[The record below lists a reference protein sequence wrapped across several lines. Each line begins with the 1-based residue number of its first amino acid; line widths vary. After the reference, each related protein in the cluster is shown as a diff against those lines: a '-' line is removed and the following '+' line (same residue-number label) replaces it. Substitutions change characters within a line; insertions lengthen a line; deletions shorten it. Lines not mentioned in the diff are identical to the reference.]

1 MTFSEQQRLFR
12 NPAGLAA
19 FGIALLALSVWLIAT
34 PHSAAVQGSSAVAV
48 VSAAS
53 FAVEVAPDSI
63 AAAFGT
69 RMATRTE
76 VASTQPLPTTLAGAS
91 VRVNGVLARLFFV
104 SPSQINFIIP
114 AGIAAGAATVTV
126 NSEDGS
132 VLTGTAQVRDVA
144 PAIVAANAD
153 GVGAPAAV
161 LLRLSPAGAQAFES
175 IVERDPASNK
185 LVPKAINFGTGDR
198 LFLIL
203 YVCGI
208 RNAPDRDGNRDNG
221 VAESIRVMFGGIA
234 FQPIYAGPAP
244 DFAGLDQINIEI
256 DRRLS
261 GRVSIQVEYEA
272 ITSNVGEMAIAW
284 PGREAAAMSLSSSS
298 VTSVYGQSVTFTA
311 HVSAIGGTPTGSVI
325 FRDGAR
331 SLGTGELI
339 GGRAEFN
346 AETLTVG
353 THRITAYYGGNGGF
367 MGTWVALQPGQSVGK
382 AGTTI
387 ELSAAANPTVTGQT
401 ATFIVQVSVASPGAG
416 RPSGQLRF
424 TDNGVLIGRVPLDIA
439 GRAVLSVPLVTA
451 GKHPISAAYE
461 GDANFSESNGVLSG
475 GQQVNKGATTIVV
488 SSSQN
493 PSGRDQSVTLIA
505 TVGVLAP
512 AAGTPTGIV
521 QFKDGGAVLGAPI
534 TLLDRR
540 AELALSTL
548 RLGAHLIT
556 AEYYGDPH
564 FFGSASLIF
573 SQNIE
578 VPPLQVGRIVRAP
591 LSYAGDEILIQG
603 SGFSSNPSAHEV
615 QMIDDQGKSVTAK
628 VEAAS
633 PGQLRVR
640 VPFGAGSG
648 RVKVVLSPNEGE
660 SPDRLELATSVS
672 GVVQQAVRQPDGSTL
687 RAPVPGVTLR
697 AFGLSGLIA
706 TAVTTS
712 SGSFVVKFPAAA
724 SFFETID
731 LEVDGAAVPG
741 GLPYPTEK
749 RKMAVAR
756 SRDNPYSGDVDESGR
771 LQANI
776 IELKRVGAAT
786 ALLAQ
791 GTRQSP
797 TAAEIIFD
805 RGGSTILCPGGGGN
819 CALTLTALDPGRAPA
834 NLPIGY
840 FSSAIA
846 QITPFGATLAP
857 GGRLSFPNVD
867 GIPIGTP
874 VRLFRFEQT
883 SGPNLGKFV
892 DVGSATVS
900 SDGARIDTTANA
912 VTQTS
917 YYFVSRQ
924 WPRATIVGFVSE
936 ADGRPVRRAVV
947 DVRGQS
953 VFTDNNGGFVLGNV
967 PVITSDGFNDPLVLE
982 VTYAR
987 SDGRVDRAQRG
998 VTISANTTVSIGQGI
1013 VLPREVVDRPP
1024 AILAPPSLVIREGE
1038 ARTFGLLAIDPDG
1051 ALPTV
1056 TVAGAPFASVTAA
1069 GNGAHTLALSPGAG
1083 SAGGYVLTIR
1093 AADRLGREIV
1103 HSLPLTVEAAGGG
1116 APIAHYVAVVATE
1129 DTPVSIALGA
1139 SNAGAGGVIYTFV
1152 NLPGHGSLRGVPP
1165 NVIYTPDPN
1174 FEGID
1179 SFSYKVTGSG
1189 GESNVAS
1196 VFIAVRPV
1204 NDPPVLRLANSAFL
1218 TVNAGET
1225 AQIDLSV
1232 EDPDIGQAY
1241 TFNVAGAPSGA
1252 SFIAAGTQ
1260 AQFRWTPTFLQPGAY
1275 SLSFSVVDDGA
1286 PQLSAS
1292 VTGAIAVSA
1301 KWARTSGP
1309 EGGTIFTLLSAP
1321 PVSYAATSGGVYRS
1335 TDNGQSWTQFSDGL
1349 SDAASLVYS
1358 LETFGGALFAGTG
1371 DGLFRRGAS
1380 DSVWTRANQSA
1391 AGIVSNAKIFELRAI
1406 GGVLFAGLEGQGFH
1420 RSLDGGQTWTPTLSG
1435 TSGFTEHGQAIE
1447 TFNGAIFA
1455 ATDKGIYRSTNN
1467 GQNWTSAGNGLPSG
1481 FSNILCL
1488 KVANGGLWAGLSSGG
1503 IYRFDTVSQRWAQT
1517 GFASGLRAVS
1527 SLETQ
1532 GGALFAGTGGHLRST
1547 PLSGEGVYRS
1557 MDNGA
1562 TWNPVNAGM
1571 EDNSIQSLKVIG
1583 GALFAGTGSGIYRT
1597 ADLGAAWQKR
1607 TAGISNSI
1615 VESLAYENG
1624 VLRAAYGNSY
1634 DGLATIAIF
1643 PPIPKR
1649 EDIAVRQTAQT
1660 NTIDEGQRWN
1670 SIPASSGLPP
1680 LHAIRPLAG
1689 LLFAMT
1695 NGGLFYSND
1704 DGQIWQPARRADT
1717 GEVLTSAYAIEA
1729 LGSGLYVGTGR
1740 GMFKSTDGG
1749 RGWVEINTGLENEFQ
1764 QVTAVYA
1771 LKAVGQTLVAATY
1784 NGIYL
1789 TDNGGQRWSW
1799 VKREYVFRALEVAG
1813 NYIYAGAH
1821 ENGVFRSGDQGR
1833 TWEAINVGL
1842 TGNALGVRAL
1852 KATGNVLYAGTRQG
1866 VFYSTDSGQRW
1877 APIGGGLAGLEIRSL
1892 ESSGSGIFAG
1902 TFGRGV
1908 FVLGNHVQSWTE
1920 TSTNLPV
1927 IGRSITAIGVRGANL
1942 YLGTLGGGIYR
1953 STNRGQSWEP
1963 IGGGLPQNAI
1973 AQAFEASGSGFFVG
1987 LFGAGVY
1994 RLSTD
1999 GVSWIPSGLAG
2010 QNVNAVRSNAAGVL
2024 FAATDAGMRRSMD
2037 QGASWLSAGLG
2048 GQRVTSLA
2056 LVGNQV
2062 FAGTYGAGIQVSSDN
2077 GASWAPIG
2085 LGNLFI
2091 TTLVAEPGGAVLFA
2105 GTDGGGIYRS
2115 VDGGVRWTSVNQD
2128 LPSALSVYSL
2138 VASGSKLYAGSI
2150 YGVFLSEN
2158 HGATW
2163 KQINAGL
2170 ADLYVTSMAIQGRL
2184 LIAGT
2189 RIGGVFVS
2197 QIP

>member
-1 MTFSEQQRLFR
+1 MKKLSCAGAALAALTVAAYAAEDGQETKKWDVAAPPMETRKISIDVTEGTWMNVDVSPDGRTIAFDLLGDIYTMPIAGGAPTRIA
-12 NPAGLAA
+12 AGLPFEMQPKFSPDGAKIA
-19 FGIALLALSVWLIAT
+19 FTSDRGGGDNLWIMNRDGSDKRAVTKETFRLLNSPDWSPDGRYLIGRKHFTTGRSLGTGEIWMVHLGGGDGVRLVKKPNDAYQKELGEPVFAPGGGAIYFSRNTTPGDIFQYAQDSNDEIFAIDRFDIAT
-34 PHSAAVQGSSAVAV
+34 GETTRIAGGAGGAVRPTPSPDGKWLAFVKRQRAKSKLYLMDLATGAERKIYDALDQDVQETWAVHGVYPAMDWTPDSKSVVFWAGGKIRRVSLDGAAIEIPFHVADDRDV
-48 VSAAS
+48 VDPPRP
-53 FAVEVAPDSI
+53 AVEVAPDAI

-998 VTISANTTVSIGQGI
+998 ERG
-1013 VLPREVVDRPP
+1013 RC
-1024 AILAPPSLVIREGE
+1024 
-1038 ARTFGLLAIDPDG
+1038 
-1051 ALPTV
+1051 
-1056 TVAGAPFASVTAA
+1056 AA
-1069 GNGAHTLALSPGAG
+1069 G
-1083 SAGGYVLTIR
+1083 
-1093 AADRLGREIV
+1093 DRL
-1103 HSLPLTVEAAGGG
+1103 AG
-1116 APIAHYVAVVATE
+1116 
-1129 DTPVSIALGA
+1129 
-1139 SNAGAGGVIYTFV
+1139 
-1152 NLPGHGSLRGVPP
+1152 
-1165 NVIYTPDPN
+1165 
-1174 FEGID
+1174 
-1179 SFSYKVTGSG
+1179 
-1189 GESNVAS
+1189 
-1196 VFIAVRPV
+1196 
-1204 NDPPVLRLANSAFL
+1204 
-1218 TVNAGET
+1218 
-1225 AQIDLSV
+1225 
-1232 EDPDIGQAY
+1232 
-1241 TFNVAGAPSGA
+1241 
-1252 SFIAAGTQ
+1252 
-1260 AQFRWTPTFLQPGAY
+1260 
-1275 SLSFSVVDDGA
+1275 
-1286 PQLSAS
+1286 
-1292 VTGAIAVSA
+1292 
-1301 KWARTSGP
+1301 
-1309 EGGTIFTLLSAP
+1309 
-1321 PVSYAATSGGVYRS
+1321 
-1335 TDNGQSWTQFSDGL
+1335 
-1349 SDAASLVYS
+1349 
-1358 LETFGGALFAGTG
+1358 
-1371 DGLFRRGAS
+1371 
-1380 DSVWTRANQSA
+1380 
-1391 AGIVSNAKIFELRAI
+1391 
-1406 GGVLFAGLEGQGFH
+1406 
-1420 RSLDGGQTWTPTLSG
+1420 
-1435 TSGFTEHGQAIE
+1435 
-1447 TFNGAIFA
+1447 
-1455 ATDKGIYRSTNN
+1455 
-1467 GQNWTSAGNGLPSG
+1467 
-1481 FSNILCL
+1481 
-1488 KVANGGLWAGLSSGG
+1488 
-1503 IYRFDTVSQRWAQT
+1503 
-1517 GFASGLRAVS
+1517 
-1527 SLETQ
+1527 
-1532 GGALFAGTGGHLRST
+1532 
-1547 PLSGEGVYRS
+1547 
-1557 MDNGA
+1557 
-1562 TWNPVNAGM
+1562 
-1571 EDNSIQSLKVIG
+1571 
-1583 GALFAGTGSGIYRT
+1583 
-1597 ADLGAAWQKR
+1597 
-1607 TAGISNSI
+1607 
-1615 VESLAYENG
+1615 
-1624 VLRAAYGNSY
+1624 
-1634 DGLATIAIF
+1634 
-1643 PPIPKR
+1643 
-1649 EDIAVRQTAQT
+1649 
-1660 NTIDEGQRWN
+1660 
-1670 SIPASSGLPP
+1670 
-1680 LHAIRPLAG
+1680 
-1689 LLFAMT
+1689 
-1695 NGGLFYSND
+1695 
-1704 DGQIWQPARRADT
+1704 
-1717 GEVLTSAYAIEA
+1717 
-1729 LGSGLYVGTGR
+1729 
-1740 GMFKSTDGG
+1740 
-1749 RGWVEINTGLENEFQ
+1749 
-1764 QVTAVYA
+1764 
-1771 LKAVGQTLVAATY
+1771 
-1784 NGIYL
+1784 
-1789 TDNGGQRWSW
+1789 
-1799 VKREYVFRALEVAG
+1799 
-1813 NYIYAGAH
+1813 
-1821 ENGVFRSGDQGR
+1821 
-1833 TWEAINVGL
+1833 
-1842 TGNALGVRAL
+1842 
-1852 KATGNVLYAGTRQG
+1852 
-1866 VFYSTDSGQRW
+1866 
-1877 APIGGGLAGLEIRSL
+1877 
-1892 ESSGSGIFAG
+1892 
-1902 TFGRGV
+1902 
-1908 FVLGNHVQSWTE
+1908 
-1920 TSTNLPV
+1920 
-1927 IGRSITAIGVRGANL
+1927 
-1942 YLGTLGGGIYR
+1942 
-1953 STNRGQSWEP
+1953 
-1963 IGGGLPQNAI
+1963 
-1973 AQAFEASGSGFFVG
+1973 
-1987 LFGAGVY
+1987 
-1994 RLSTD
+1994 
-1999 GVSWIPSGLAG
+1999 
-2010 QNVNAVRSNAAGVL
+2010 
-2024 FAATDAGMRRSMD
+2024 
-2037 QGASWLSAGLG
+2037 
-2048 GQRVTSLA
+2048 
-2056 LVGNQV
+2056 
-2062 FAGTYGAGIQVSSDN
+2062 
-2077 GASWAPIG
+2077 
-2085 LGNLFI
+2085 
-2091 TTLVAEPGGAVLFA
+2091 
-2105 GTDGGGIYRS
+2105 
-2115 VDGGVRWTSVNQD
+2115 
-2128 LPSALSVYSL
+2128 
-2138 VASGSKLYAGSI
+2138 
-2150 YGVFLSEN
+2150 
-2158 HGATW
+2158 
-2163 KQINAGL
+2163 
-2170 ADLYVTSMAIQGRL
+2170 
-2184 LIAGT
+2184 
-2189 RIGGVFVS
+2189 
-2197 QIP
+2197 